1 MKTITDALKA
11 QPQISDYK
19 INVHNKQSTE
29 LFYVKGR
36 LETVRRTDSCDKEV
50 TVYVRHGEYL
60 GDARFF
66 VYASTT
72 PQQLAQRIEEAVGKA
87 LLIDNPVYTLP
98 EGDAGPAVCRVESNF
113 EEYEPAALAHRIA
126 KTVHAAVP
134 AAESAAESTA
144 LNAVEVF
151 VNRHTERVI
160 NSRGLDKTQVRYDA
174 MVEAIPTC
182 NGEAMSV
189 ELYEQYNFSRFDEQA
204 LSARIAAR
212 MAEVRARYR
221 AAAPAAP
228 LAGRVVLHAQE
239 LGELFWNI
247 ADNADY
253 ATVYSRSG
261 LFQKGDAVQKDR
273 TGDPIGITAAG
284 QVPGSCRSAVFDTD
298 GLTLGSIRVVEDG
311 RMVNYFGSNR
321 YGQYLGEQPTGVL
334 GCLCVDAGTADEE
347 TFAAAPYLEVLSMSG
362 LQVDFYS
369 DYIGGEVRLALWHEN
384 GSAVPVTGISIAGKL
399 SEVLGGIRFSRNVV
413 TEGSCRGP
421 ETALLENMQ
430 IF

>member
-1 MKTITDALKA
+1 MREIINALRA
-11 QPQISDYK
+11 DPQVSDYK
-19 INVHNKQSTE
+19 INVHQKQSTE

-36 LETVRRTDSCDKEV
+36 LETVRRTDTCDKEV

-66 VYASTT
+66 VYPSTT
-72 PQQLAQRIEEAVGKA
+72 PQQLTELVAGAVAKA
-87 LLIDNPVYTLP
+87 LLIDNAVYTLP
-98 EGDAGPAVCRVESNF
+98 ETATGSYRVESNF
-113 EEYEPAALAHRIA
+113 EVYEPAVLAHRIA
-126 KTVHAAVP
+126 QAVFAANTVENA
-134 AAESAAESTA
+134 S
-144 LNAVEVF
+144 LNAVEIF
-151 VNRHTERVI
+151 VNRHTEQVC

-174 MVEAIPTC
+174 MVEAIPTY
-182 NGEAMSV
+182 NGESSSV

-204 LSARIAAR
+204 LTARIAAR
-212 MAEVRARYR
+212 MAEVQARYE
-221 AAAPAAP
+221 AKAPEVP
-228 LAGRVVLHAQE
+228 LAGRVVLCAQE
-239 LGELFWNI
+239 LSQLFWSI
-247 ADNADY
+247 AEDADY

-261 LFQKGDAVQKDR
+261 LFQKGDTIQKNL
-273 TGDPIGITAAG
+273 TGDAIGITAAG
-284 QVPGSCRSAVFDTD
+284 EAPGSPRNAKFDAD
-298 GLTLGSIRVVEDG
+298 GLALGSIRVVEEG
-311 RMVNYFGSNR
+311 RVVNYFGSNR

-399 SEVLGGIRFSRNVV
+399 SEVLGGIRLSCNTV
-413 TEGSCRGP
+413 TEGSYHGP
-421 ETALLENMQ
+421 ETAILENMQ